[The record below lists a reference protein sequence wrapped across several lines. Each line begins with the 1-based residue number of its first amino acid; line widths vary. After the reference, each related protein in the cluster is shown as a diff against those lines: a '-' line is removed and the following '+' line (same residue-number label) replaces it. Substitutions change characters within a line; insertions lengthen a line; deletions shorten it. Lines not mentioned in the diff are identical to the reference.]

1 MVGMKRVVSGLFFW
15 SLLGAITPAALA
27 QEITGAIAG
36 TVRDTTGAVIAGAD
50 VTIRNTRTGTE
61 RRVAASGEGQY
72 VATALPVGT
81 YEVVV
86 ERQGFKKA
94 AAQGIRLS
102 VDERLVVDV
111 VLEVGSVTETT
122 TVMAAV
128 ALLEMET
135 AATSGLVDSK
145 KVVDLPLNGRNFAQ
159 LINLQAGVS
168 TNNNGNQGSG
178 QFINGARGAYNNFL
192 LDGGDLN
199 DPVVPSGSAAGVT
212 GAFTGSAPGI
222 NAVSVDAVEEFR
234 VITAGATAE
243 FGRNSGGQI
252 NVITKSGTNERHGT
266 VFHFLRN
273 RALDA
278 RSFFDLNPA
287 FQRDGR
293 AIAPPFTQNNFGG
306 TLGGPIKRDRTF
318 FFGSYEGFRQRQG
331 VSVVNNIPSPNTIAA
346 VKQQNEA
353 LGRIFEG
360 TFAGPFAAIPAADLP
375 VDEIIRRNTPVI
387 TPKSLVRSNSFDQ
400 NAFSVKVDHS
410 LPSDGRLMV
419 RYAFFNN
426 DAGPGTV
433 AGSGLSATG
442 VGFTDRVHN
451 AVIAH
456 TQSFSA
462 RKLNEFRAAFERNGV
477 DNVFDP
483 APQSLLDAGKLR
495 TGAFAGQPYG
505 DPFTPNGIPTINAGF
520 GLPELGY
527 TVTSPNIRFSNTYHW
542 NDVFTIV
549 KGRLTMKAGGELR
562 RIQDNS
568 TFSFLVRPNAQ
579 YASGGALSILQ
590 PGAPASFYT
599 QNLYLTP
606 STSLRGFRITE
617 WAPFV
622 QTTTRLSRS
631 LTLEAGLRYEYLGRA
646 SEVNGFLSNAF
657 LAPAGNAAHGTS
669 LIANGNAGLN
679 QVRFFTV
686 GRGRAQGLFEP
697 DRNNWAPRLGVAW
710 THGLTTV
717 RASYGLYYDRI
728 FDNVLGNA
736 RNSPPFVVVLTT
748 GSIPFGASVAA
759 PDPFTTDIPIG
770 PTTVNP
776 GLVFPRT
783 QRWTVSLQRQLE
795 KNTLVELAYVGADAV
810 HLVRTIQPNFG
821 GGFPA
826 PFRPA
831 NIDVPTGISNTVDNF
846 RPRVLATFSTRDSSA
861 SSNYNALQVSA
872 RRRFSSGLA
881 FQLSYTWSHAIDD
894 GSGEIVTG
902 APLSSVTNLLPVRNA
917 NGTIPLPSLA
927 NINTVRASRGLPA
940 FTSEADAARY
950 FVQNFVG
957 PPQYG
962 AERSNA
968 DFDLRHAA
976 VINFIYDLP
985 LGQAHALGGGRHGFA
1000 AWLVGGWQT
1009 NGILRFQTGQPFTLL
1024 AGVDV
1029 NGNGVVND
1037 RAALRSGKLQDVL
1050 NPDFGSNGSRQYLRN
1065 TAGAPLGVP
1074 PTPEVIGSMLPR
1086 NVLTSPGIINVDFSL
1101 FKNMR
1106 LPLGPREGMNLQFRA
1121 EAFNLFNHTNFGQPN
1136 ANIASPT
1143 FGIIQSTTVPGRQIQ
1158 LGLKLIF

>member
-1 MVGMKRVVSGLFFW
+1 MRGIKRAASFLFLAV
-15 SLLGAITPAALA
+15 LLGSFASA
-27 QEITGAIAG
+27 QEITGTITG
-36 TVRDTTGAVIAGAD
+36 TARDATGAVVPGAD

-61 RRVAASGEGQY
+61 RRVTTSGEGQY

-111 VLEVGSVTETT
+111 TLEVGSVTETT
-122 TVMAAV
+122 TVTAAV

-145 KVVDLPLNGRNFAQ
+145 KVMDLPLNGRNFAQ

-199 DPVVPSGSAAGVT
+199 DPVVPNGSAAAVT
-212 GAFTGSAPGI
+212 GSFTGSAPGI

-252 NVITKSGTNERHGT
+252 NVITKSGTNELHGT
-266 VFHFLRN
+266 LFHFLRN

-306 TLGGPIKRDRTF
+306 TVGGPIKKDRTF

-331 VSVVNNIPSPNTIAA
+331 VSVVNNIPSPNSIAA
-346 VKQQNEA
+346 IKRQNEA
-353 LGRIFEG
+353 LGRIFEA
-360 TFAGPFAAIPAADLP
+360 TFSGPFAASLPGDPSPDAIIQRNSPA
-375 VDEIIRRNTPVI
+375 ITPV
-387 TPKSLVRSNSFDQ
+387 SLVRSNSFNQ
-400 NAFSVKVDHS
+400 SAFTGKVDHYLS
-410 LPSDGRLMV
+410 SEGRLMV
-419 RYAFFNN
+419 RYAFFDN

-433 AGSGLSATG
+433 SGSGLPATG

-456 TQSFSA
+456 TQSFSG
-462 RKLNEFRAAFERNGV
+462 RKLNEFRAAFQRNGV

-483 APQSLLDAGKLR
+483 APQALLDAGKLR

-505 DPFTPNGIPTINAGF
+505 DPFTPNGIPTINPGF

-527 TVTSPNIRFSNTYHW
+527 TVTSPNIRFSNTYHL
-542 NDVFTIV
+542 NDVFTVI
-549 KGRLTMKAGGELR
+549 KGRMTMKAGGELR

-579 YASGGALSILQ
+579 YASGGALSMFQ
-590 PGAPASFYT
+590 PGAPMSFLT

-631 LTLEAGLRYEYLGRA
+631 LTVEAGLRYEYLGRA
-646 SEVNGFLSNAF
+646 REVNGFLSNAF
-657 LAPAGNAAHGTS
+657 LAPGGTAQRGTS
-669 LIANGNAGLN
+669 LIASGIGGMN

-686 GRGRAQGLFEP
+686 GGGRPQGLFEP
-697 DRNNWAPRLGVAW
+697 DKNNWAPRLGMAW

-717 RASYGLYYDRI
+717 RASYGIYYDRI

-748 GSIPFGASVAA
+748 GGIPFGASVAA

-776 GLVFPRT
+776 NLVFPRT
-783 QRWTVSLQRQLE
+783 QRWTVSIQRQVE
-795 KNTLVELAYVGADAV
+795 KNTLIDVAYVGADGAN
-810 HLVRTIQPNFG
+810 LVRTIQPNFG

-831 NIDVPTGISNTVDNF
+831 NVDVPTGIANSVDNF
-846 RPRVLATFSTRDSSA
+846 RPRVLATFSTRDSSD
-861 SSNYNALQVSA
+861 SSSYNALQVSA
-872 RRRFSSGLA
+872 RRRFSGGFA
-881 FQLSYTWSHAIDD
+881 FQFSYTWSHAIDA

-902 APLSSVTNLLPVRNA
+902 APLSSVTNLLPLRNP

-927 NINTVRASRGLPA
+927 NVNTIRAGRGLAA
-940 FTSEADAARY
+940 FSREADAVRY

-957 PPQYG
+957 PPQYD
-962 AERSNA
+962 AERGNA

-985 LGQAHALGGGRHGFA
+985 FGKGRARGGNAQGLAG
-1000 AWLVGGWQT
+1000 WIIGGWQA
-1009 NGILRFQTGQPFTLL
+1009 NGILRFQTGQPFSLL

-1029 NGNGVVND
+1029 NGNGVAND
-1037 RAALRSGKLQDVL
+1037 RAALLSGELKNVR
-1050 NPDFGSNGSRQYLRN
+1050 NADFGKSGSRQYLRN
-1065 TAGAPLGVP
+1065 NTGAVLGIS
-1074 PTPEVIGSMLPR
+1074 PTPDVIGSMLPR
-1086 NVLTSPGIINVDFSL
+1086 NVLFSPGISNVDFSV
-1101 FKNMR
+1101 FKNTR
-1106 LPLGPREGMNLQFRA
+1106 LPVGTREGVNLQFRA

-1136 ANIASPT
+1136 GTIASPA
-1143 FGIIQSTTVPGRQIQ
+1143 FGLIQSTTVPGRQIQ